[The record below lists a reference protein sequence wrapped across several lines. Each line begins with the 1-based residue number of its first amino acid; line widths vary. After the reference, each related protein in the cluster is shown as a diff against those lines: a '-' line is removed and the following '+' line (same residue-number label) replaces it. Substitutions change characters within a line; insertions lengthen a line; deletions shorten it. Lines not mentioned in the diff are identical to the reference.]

1 MKRWFPLALTIIV
14 TLGACTRGAGFHPKE
29 RPVSDLSAVRAN
41 LAFTCVHE
49 NDVIPPRDA
58 EADQLYR
65 RARWLYKNNRLK
77 EDPSVY
83 PKMERLMRIATAY
96 GHDKANLE
104 LRDMIGRG
112 QAHSNDAVKET
123 LDLTEDLMKRGIPGG
138 YYDMGRYLEQG
149 YGVKQDADLA
159 LKYFRKSADLGNPEG
174 QYLVGDKL
182 AKFEPEISRKMLRCA
197 AQQGHG
203 QAAVDLANDLAIN
216 KQYQEALVVFQLGVK
231 AGSAT
236 AASFLESGFNG
247 PAANDELNYLGQQ
260 KDDERVR
267 RYNAIGKILDDYS
280 YLNPKVPEI
289 DAIVPLPQ
297 AKLPLWDGKLQWLK
311 EHEANVPPPLP
322 TEERIAEMAR
332 AKGLDPATGRPLPK
346 KQAATEPISESKR
359 LAVAAALGIR
369 LPSGTRCP
377 QSGVWRCAH
386 ADAAGGSQRT
396 FQAGQTLPEAVVPV
410 PRNVW
415 QKLKGEPAQ
424 QLVDTTWTL
433 VGIPEA
439 NA

>member
-1 MKRWFPLALTIIV
+1 MKCRILLIFITVI
-14 TLGACTRGAGFHPKE
+14 TLGACQQATGNHSKE
-29 RPVSDLSAVRAN
+29 HTVSDLSTVRTN
-41 LAFTCVHE
+41 LAFTCAKE
-49 NDVIPPRDA
+49 ADVIPPRNS

-65 RARWLYKNNRLK
+65 HARWIQKNNLLK
-77 EDPSVY
+77 PDPSVY
-83 PKMERLMRIATAY
+83 PKVERLMRIATAY

-104 LRDMIGRG
+104 LRNMIGRG
-112 QAHSNDAVKET
+112 QAHSDDAVKET
-123 LDLTEDLMKRGIPGG
+123 LDLTEELIQRGIPGG

-149 YGVKQDADLA
+149 YGVKQDAELA
-159 LKYFRKSADLGNPEG
+159 LKYFRKSADLGSPEG
-174 QYLVGDKL
+174 QYLVADKL
-182 AKFEPEISRKMLRCA
+182 AKFEPGISRQMRRCA
-197 AQQGHG
+197 AEQGHG
-203 QAAVDLANDLAIN
+203 EAAAGLAIDL
-216 KQYQEALVVFQLGVK
+216 KIDKHYQEAIQVFQMGVK

-267 RYNAIGKILDDYS
+267 RYKTIGKILDDYS

-289 DAIVPLPQ
+289 DTIVPLPP

-311 EHEANVPPPLP
+311 EHDANVPPPLP

-346 KQAATEPISESKR
+346 KQAAAEPAPEPVRKPVT
-359 LAVAAALGIR
+359 LALGTR

-377 QSGVWRCAH
+377 QSGVWACAH
-386 ADAAGGSQRT
+386 ADAEGGSRRT
-396 FQAGQTLPEAVVPV
+396 FQAGQTLPEILVPV
-410 PRNVW
+410 QRSVW

-433 VGIPEA
+433 VDIPEA
-439 NA
+439 DA